1 MTDEN
6 ILSILRYANSIWAS
20 DIHFSEDKNIVFRV
34 YWKLQPLEKAWTLTR
49 QDMRNILSFV
59 FKKDEKIIL
68 DFYKSKDYDFAFV
81 SQDWVP
87 FRCNAFY
94 RLWRLSLVMRLI
106 LSEAS
111 TMEELKLPQSAKKFT
126 KAKQWLILITG
137 PTGSGKST
145 TMVSI
150 LDEINKQRWEHIITI
165 EDPIEFIFKDK
176 KSVFSQREV
185 WTDTSSFAK
194 ALKASMREDP
204 DIIMV
209 WEIRDKDTVEAA
221 MELAE
226 TGHLVFSTLH
236 TSGSVSTI
244 TRLLSF
250 FPPDMQNSV
259 REKLSESLFWV
270 LSQRL
275 IPTPDRKWRVWIFEI
290 MMMTPWIRSLV
301 REWKLVQIN
310 SNIETWKR
318 DGMILMKEY
327 ADEQAQQWF
336 INTEDYIN
344 YFKDDMENNK

>member
-6 ILSILRYANSIWAS
+6 IISILKYADSIWSS
-20 DIHFSEDKNIVFRV
+20 DIHFSEDKHIVLRV
-34 YWKLQPLEKAWTLTR
+34 NWELQPLEKAWTLTK
-49 QDMRNILSFV
+49 QDMKSILSVV
-59 FKKDEKIIL
+59 FKKDEKVIL
-68 DFYKSKDYDFAFV
+68 NFYKNKDYDFAFV
-81 SQDWVP
+81 SPDWVP

-94 RLWRLSLVMRLI
+94 RLWRISLIMRLI
-106 LSEAS
+106 ISEAK
-111 TMEELKLPQSAKKFT
+111 TMEEIKLPASAKVFA
-126 KAKQWLILITG
+126 KAKQWLVLITG
-137 PTGSGKST
+137 PTWSGKST

-150 LDEINKQRWEHIITI
+150 LDTINRERWEHIITI

-176 KSVFSQREV
+176 KSIFSQREI
-185 WTDTSSFAK
+185 WTDTESFSR
-194 ALKASMREDP
+194 ALRASMREDP
-204 DIIMV
+204 DVIMV
-209 WEIRDKDTVEAA
+209 WEMRDKETVEAA

-259 REKLSESLFWV
+259 REKLAESLFWV

-275 IPTPDRKWRVWIFEI
+275 IPTPDRKWRVWIYEI
-290 MMMTPWIRSLV
+290 MMMTPWIRSLI

-310 SNIETWKR
+310 SNIETGKK

-327 ADEQAQQWF
+327 ADNQAEQWY
-336 INTEDYIN
+336 INEEDYIN
-344 YFKDDMENNK
+344 YFKDDMSND